1 MKLTEIFDKPEP
13 IKWGKDGKTITGA
26 FTVGEE
32 AYNIYFSPFGR
43 GNEWG
48 IEFVQKIAGKKRGN

>member
-1 MKLTEIFDKPEP
+1 MKLIEIFDKPEP

-32 AYNIYFSPFGR
+32 AYNIYFSPFGK

-48 IEFVQKIAGKKRGN
+48 IEFVQKIAGK